1 MPANTQNLRH
11 ALLYQFIHGLLE
23 LLNGL
28 EKFTEITLSKPA
40 GASSLLHLLAL
51 LILITP
57 NTLDDLKESS
67 WAISHRLGKH
77 LQQDSLVISIS
88 KEAQVL

>member
-1 MPANTQNLRH
+1 
-11 ALLYQFIHGLLE
+11 
-23 LLNGL
+23 
-28 EKFTEITLSKPA
+28 
-40 GASSLLHLLAL
+40 LAL
-51 LILITP
+51 LILITS

-67 WAISHRLGKH
+67 WAISHRLGKR